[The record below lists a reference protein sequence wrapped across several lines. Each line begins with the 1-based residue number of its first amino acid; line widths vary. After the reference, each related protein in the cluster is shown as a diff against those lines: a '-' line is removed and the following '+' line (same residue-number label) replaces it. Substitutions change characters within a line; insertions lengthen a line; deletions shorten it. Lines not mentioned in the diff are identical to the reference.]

1 MGGECGLGWYP
12 GMSTPGGVDSTC
24 KGPEAPR
31 PHLCSPLFRPHQ
43 RCLSFQGY
51 PGALGL
57 RTFACA
63 ALLPGP
69 FSQICWLPPLLFSGL
84 DRKVIFV
91 VMPLLTNPDH
101 CLFFS

>member
-1 MGGECGLGWYP
+1 MVWTVHAKVLRHRGLT
-12 GMSTPGGVDSTC
+12 SALHCSDHTSA
-24 KGPEAPR
+24 AP
-31 PHLCSPLFRPHQ
+31 
-43 RCLSFQGY
+43 SFQGY
-51 PGALGL
+51 PGALCP

-69 FSQICWLPPLLFSGL
+69 FSQICWLPPFLFSGL
-84 DRKVIFV
+84 DGKVSFV